1 MTNDERIEK
10 LKKILSQTKK
20 DALEVVNSVDAG
32 SQYQK
37 HTSTYI
43 SSLALG
49 SFVQDVAR
57 QLEIDIYG

>member
-43 SSLALG
+43 SSKAIG
-49 SFVQDVAR
+49 VFVQELAAE
-57 QLEIDIYG
+57 LDIRLR